1 MTVTQPQAEPVH
13 RAGDP
18 DEDRPIGAIL
28 TDIKGDVGRLV
39 GEQLAIAKAEM
50 KQEGIKAGIGGGLI
64 AAALLGGFMMLL
76 FASLAAV
83 YGLGHLLGNGWAAL
97 IVAGAWL
104 LFALL
109 TGLIAKSVLGRLN
122 GPQLTIATLKE
133 NLEWA
138 RSLKK

>member
-1 MTVTQPQAEPVH
+1 MTVTQPKAEPVH
-13 RAGDP
+13 RGETPEP
-18 DEDRPIGAIL
+18 DQPIGAIL
-28 TDIKGDVGRLV
+28 GDIKGDVGRLV
-39 GEQLAIAKAEM
+39 AEQVALAKAEM
-50 KQEGIKAGIGGGLI
+50 KQEGVKAGIGGGLL

-76 FASLAAV
+76 FASLGAV
-83 YGLGHLLGNGWAAL
+83 YGLGHLIGNGWAAL

-109 TGLIAKSVLGRLN
+109 TALIAKLVLGRLH
-122 GPQLTIATLKE
+122 GPQMTIAALKE

>member
-13 RAGDP
+13 RAGAP
-18 DEDRPIGAIL
+18 DEDRPIGVIL
-28 TDIKGDVGRLV
+28 TDIKGDLGRLV

-50 KQEGIKAGIGGGLI
+50 RQEGVKAGIGGGLI

-76 FASLAAV
+76 FGSLAAV

-97 IVAGAWL
+97 IVAGVWL
-104 LFALL
+104 LFALF
-109 TGLIAKSVLGRLN
+109 TGLIARSVLKRLN